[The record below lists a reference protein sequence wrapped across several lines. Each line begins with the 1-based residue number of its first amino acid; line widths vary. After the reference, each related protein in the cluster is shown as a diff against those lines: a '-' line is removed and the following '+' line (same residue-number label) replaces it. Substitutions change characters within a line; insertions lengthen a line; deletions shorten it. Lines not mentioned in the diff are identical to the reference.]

1 MAGDIS
7 KFKRYCIGT
16 VAEDLITGNKA
27 IKIYPHEH
35 ITNVEGDIEQS
46 DSVSKQ
52 SKDSQNRSYNVSVNT
67 KVTITAI
74 WRNPNSNRTTP
85 PNVRRGETVEVYQYD
100 NTDKYYWMT
109 ISNELDLR
117 GLEHVEYVYV
127 NDPAAKEINDSNSYK
142 VIYST
147 LNKLV
152 GFRTSDNNGEATTY
166 EKMLD
171 TKNGIDIIVLDGFGN
186 SIILNSTEGG
196 LNITTN
202 THITLNTVTANII
215 ATETCNIDTKVANIS
230 ASDSTTIKT
239 GKMTIISDRTD
250 INP

>member
-7 KFKRYCIGT
+7 KFKLYCIGT

-27 IKIYPHEH
+27 IKVYPHEH
-35 ITNVEGDIEQS
+35 IANVEGDIEQS
-46 DSVSKQ
+46 DTMSKQ
-52 SKDSQNRSYNVSVNT
+52 SKDSQNRSYNVTVNT
-67 KVTITAI
+67 KVTITAV

-100 NTDKYYWMT
+100 NTDKYYWTT
-109 ISNELDLR
+109 IGNELDLR

-127 NDPAAKEINDSNSYK
+127 NDPEAKEINDSNSYK

-147 LNKLV
+147 LNKLI
-152 GFRTSDNNGEATTY
+152 GFRTADNNGEATTY
-166 EKMLD
+166 EKILD
-171 TKNGIDIIVLDGFGN
+171 TKNGVDILVLDGFGN

-196 LNITTN
+196 LNISTN
-202 THITLNTVTANII
+202 THVTINTVHANIS
-215 ATETCNIDTKVANIS
+215 ASETCNIDTKIANIS

-239 GKMTIISDRTD
+239 GVMTILSDRTD

>member
-35 ITNVEGDIEQS
+35 IANVDGDIEQT

-171 TKNGIDIIVLDGFGN
+171 TKRGIDIIVLDGFGN
-186 SIILNSTEGG
+186 NIILDSNEGG

-202 THITLNTVTANII
+202 THVTLKTTNAII
-215 ATETCNIDTKVANIS
+215 ETETCSITATDKCDVE
-230 ASDSTTIKT
+230 
-239 GKMTIISDRTD
+239 GKNVNLKAETLKITAGSMS
-250 INP
+250 IN